1 MALNAPVQT
10 GPAETDP
17 PGIDPMVPRRYRV
30 KKAWKELSDV
40 ATIELEPLDGEMMS
54 FAPGQFNMLYA
65 FGVGEVAISI
75 SGDAED
81 SGKLVHTIRNV
92 GAVSGALASVSDG
105 DMIGVRGP
113 FGTAWPVAQET
124 GRHIVFVAGGLGLA
138 PLRPAIYHVLNHRDR
153 YAGLT
158 LIYGS
163 RSPEDLLFAEEVRD
177 WKSRFDT
184 EVEVTV
190 DHAAPGWTGQVGVVT
205 VPLERALAG
214 NNGAQISAF
223 VCGPEIMMRF
233 SVMSLMAAG
242 VPEEKIWISMERNM
256 KCAIGF
262 CGHCQ
267 FGGDFICRD
276 GPVFRHDQVAGLINR
291 KEI

>member
-1 MALNAPVQT
+1 MGDLAA
-10 GPAETDP
+10 TDP
-17 PGIDPMVPRRYRV
+17 HNMDPMVPHRFRV
-30 KKAWKELSDV
+30 KRAWKELADV
-40 ATIELEPLDGEMMS
+40 STMELEPVDGGAMT
-54 FAPGQFNMLYA
+54 FQPGQFNMLYA

-81 SGKLVHTIRNV
+81 GGKLVHTVRNV
-92 GAVSGALASVSDG
+92 GAVSGALAGVSDG
-105 DMIGVRGP
+105 DVIGVRGP

-138 PLRPAIYHVLNHRDR
+138 PLRPAIYHVLNHRDQ

-158 LIYGS
+158 LVYGA
-163 RSPEDLLFAEEVRD
+163 RSPDDLLFADEVRD

-190 DHAAPGWTGQVGVVT
+190 DHAAADWTGQVGVVT
-205 VPLERALAG
+205 RPLERVLAG
-214 NNGAQISAF
+214 NDGAEISAF

-242 VPEEKIWISMERNM
+242 VPEEKVWISMERNM

-267 FGGDFICRD
+267 FGGDFVCRD
-276 GPVFRHDQVAGLINR
+276 GPVFRHDQVSKLINR

>member
-1 MALNAPVQT
+1 ML
-10 GPAETDP
+10 
-17 PGIDPMVPRRYRV
+17 PRRYRV
-30 KKAWKELSDV
+30 ARAWDELSDV
-40 ATIELEPLDGEMMS
+40 RTMELVPIDGEAAA
-54 FAPGQFNMLYA
+54 FQPGQFNMLYA

-75 SGDAED
+75 SGDPAD
-81 SGKLVHTIRNV
+81 RGKLVHTTRGV
-92 GAVSGALASVSDG
+92 GAVSTALTGLRDG
-105 DMIGVRGP
+105 DVVGVRGP
-113 FGTAWPVAQET
+113 FGTAWPVAEET

-138 PLRPAIYHVLNHRDR
+138 PLRPAIYHVLANRER
-153 YAGLT
+153 YSGLT
-158 LIYGS
+158 LVYGA
-163 RSPEDLLFAEEVRD
+163 RAPDELLFAEEIKT

-205 VPLERALAG
+205 TPLARLLAG
-214 NNGAQISAF
+214 NEAAEISAF

-233 SVMSLMAAG
+233 SVMSLAAAG
-242 VPEEKIWISMERNM
+242 VPEERIWISMERNM

-267 FGGDFICRD
+267 FGPDFICRD
-276 GPVFRHDQVAGLINR
+276 GPVFRHDQVARLITR

>member
-1 MALNAPVQT
+1 MAQ
-10 GPAETDP
+10 
-17 PGIDPMVPRRYRV
+17 DPMLPRRYRV
-30 KKAWKELSDV
+30 TKAWSELSDV
-40 ATIELEPLDGEMMS
+40 STMELEPIDGGAVP

-75 SGDAED
+75 SGDAAD
-81 SGKLVHTIRNV
+81 TGKLVHTIRNV
-92 GAVSGALASVSDG
+92 GSVSGALAGVSDG
-105 DMIGVRGP
+105 DVIGVRGP
-113 FGTAWPVAQET
+113 FGSAWPVAQET

-138 PLRPAIYHVLNHRDR
+138 PLRPAIYHVLNNREQ
-153 YAGLT
+153 YSGIT
-158 LIYGS
+158 LVYGA
-163 RSPEDLLFAEEVRD
+163 RSPDDLLFADEIKT

-205 VPLERALAG
+205 VPLDRTLSG
-214 NNGAQISAF
+214 NEGAEVSAF

-242 VPEEKIWISMERNM
+242 VPEDKVWISMERNM

-276 GPVFRHDQVAGLINR
+276 GPVFRHDQVSRLIAK

>member
-1 MALNAPVQT
+1 MFPK
-10 GPAETDP
+10 
-17 PGIDPMVPRRYRV
+17 RYRV
-30 KKAWKELSDV
+30 QKAWDELADV
-40 ATIELEPLDGEMMS
+40 RSMELVAVDGEHDG

-75 SGDAED
+75 SGDPD
-81 SGKLVHTIRNV
+81 DKGKLVHTTRNV
-92 GAVSGALASVSDG
+92 GAVSGAITRLQEGEVV
-105 DMIGVRGP
+105 GVRGP
-113 FGTAWPVAQET
+113 FGTAWPVKQET

-138 PLRPAIYHVLNHRDR
+138 PLRPAIYHVLANRDQ
-153 YAGLT
+153 YSGMT
-158 LIYGS
+158 LIYGA
-163 RSPEDLLFAEEVRD
+163 RSPDELLYAEEIKA

-184 EVEVTV
+184 EIEVTV

-205 VPLERALAG
+205 TPLARALSGSA
-214 NNGAQISAF
+214 ADQISAF

-233 SVMSLMAAG
+233 SVMSLTAAG

-267 FGGDFICRD
+267 FGPDFICRD
-276 GPVFRHDQVAGLINR
+276 GPVFRQNRIGKLITR
-291 KEI
+291 KEY